1 MAATTNAFS
10 ILKVVTKYG
19 ATGASFSKIVTETKL
34 PKASAH
40 RLIKELTTI
49 GALSFNEKSRVYQ
62 GGMLLAHLG
71 GAVTATFDLAVL
83 ARSKLKALEAETG
96 YVATLGMIN
105 GTEGVYLDKVE
116 PVGFGLKLHSEIGR
130 SFPLHCTGMGKVL
143 LAFGTQAERDAI
155 TENALT
161 KYTANTITT
170 LVDLEAELEQVKK
183 QGYGIDAEE
192 ITAGLTCI
200 AAPIFDLGG
209 SLIGAMS
216 CTFPSSLQNAAG
228 KRRVAATVQK
238 HAAAVTNAS

>member
-83 ARSKLKALEAETG
+83 ARSKLFTVRACISRFPTLSMKSRG
-96 YVATLGMIN
+96 YL
-105 GTEGVYLDKVE
+105 
-116 PVGFGLKLHSEIGR
+116 
-130 SFPLHCTGMGKVL
+130 
-143 LAFGTQAERDAI
+143 
-155 TENALT
+155 
-161 KYTANTITT
+161 
-170 LVDLEAELEQVKK
+170 
-183 QGYGIDAEE
+183 
-192 ITAGLTCI
+192 
-200 AAPIFDLGG
+200 
-209 SLIGAMS
+209 
-216 CTFPSSLQNAAG
+216 
-228 KRRVAATVQK
+228 
-238 HAAAVTNAS
+238 